1 MNKKTQQRTN
11 KFLIEILKTKCSIGS
26 FGNGNKWNSQ
36 LALCWCIKYRKY
48 EDFNSDFAKIDVF
61 VEKNERLFPKVILFI
76 FSAIRKCLRQIN
88 FISYILLHYSYIGF
102 YLWNLHFNDF
112 LIKSFFLSFNQNTME
127 INNAIVICII
137 PTENLSLS
145 FYAMCD
151 TWIYV
156 SKTSHIPKPFKVF
169 PSIDIGLM

>member
-1 MNKKTQQRTN
+1 MKI
-11 KFLIEILKTKCSIGS
+11 LIAILLKLTC
-26 FGNGNKWNSQ
+26 
-36 LALCWCIKYRKY
+36 LLRKM
-48 EDFNSDFAKIDVF
+48 
-61 VEKNERLFPKVILFI
+61 RLFPKVILFI

-88 FISYILLHYSYIGF
+88 FISHIYNSYILLHYSYTGF